1 MNLNKV
7 RMDFQ
12 EYRKNRANGKAKYFS
27 QLSLVM
33 FGVIILFFVNSKDI
47 NGQVTKVMGTVTDSI
62 TKQPLPF
69 VNVYIKGTAI
79 GVTTG
84 FDGNYSLESRLV
96 SDVLIA
102 SFIGYKQGI
111 KQIVRGKFQ
120 TINFSLLPDDVQL
133 SEVVIRPGENP
144 AEIILRK
151 IIEKKA
157 ENNREKYDAYQ
168 YEAYTKIQ
176 FDANNISEKF
186 RNRKIFK
193 PFQFVF
199 DNLDTS
205 SVNGKA
211 YLPIF
216 LSESLSDVYFR
227 KNPRDQ
233 KEVIKATR
241 ISGIQNESMSQFVG
255 DLIQNLNIYDNYLL
269 LFQKNFVSPVANIGL
284 AYYKYYLVDS
294 TFLEGKWCYNI
305 VFKPRRVQELTF
317 TGNFWVNDTSF
328 AVKKMDMKIAGDA
341 NINFINDLVISQE
354 FEKIGNRNWML
365 VKDKMIADFN
375 VIEDSRVTMGFF
387 GTKTTTYR
395 NFEFEET
402 KDRKIYA
409 LPTNIV
415 VLENS
420 IHKDDN
426 FWQQARH
433 EELSKDERTIF
444 HMIDTLKTLPVFNTY
459 VNVIKMITTGYWVKG
474 NFEVGP
480 YMSLLSFNYLEG
492 TRLRFGGR
500 TSNDFSTKIMFE
512 GYGAYGTLDK
522 KMKYSGGFLYMI
534 DKNPR
539 RALSAS
545 FKYDIEQ
552 LGLSQNAFRE
562 DFLLA
567 GLFSKNTTNSLS
579 MVKQYKC
586 SYEHEWFSGLSNTIL
601 FSDRILLPT
610 NKKGITIYNDI
621 TNDTSILSKITTSEI
636 ALNTRF
642 AYKEKVIMGEFERT
656 SLGGK
661 YPVLDILYGYGIKDF
676 LNSDYE
682 YSRLQIRVQHWFNL
696 STFGWSKYSIEAGQI
711 WGKLPFPLLKI
722 HSGNETYWYDESAF
736 NLMYYYEFVSDKY
749 LSFLYAHHF
758 DGLFLNKIPL
768 MRKLK
773 WREQAQIR
781 GVVGSLASKN
791 SKYTVLPPGSYSLSK
806 PYFEAGAGIE
816 NIFKIIRVDAIWRLS
831 YLNHERASKF
841 GVFVSLQFDF

>member
-1 MNLNKV
+1 MG
-7 RMDFQ
+7 
-12 EYRKNRANGKAKYFS
+12 GKRQSMAVVFS
-27 QLSLVM
+27 FSLV
-33 FGVIILFFVNSKDI
+33 LFFVFLFNPG
-47 NGQVTKVMGTVTDSI
+47 NATAQVTKVMGIITDST

-69 VNVYIKGTAI
+69 VNVYLKGTAI

-84 FDGNYSLESRLV
+84 FDGSYSLESGLA
-96 SDVLIA
+96 SDILTA
-102 SFIGYKQGI
+102 SFIGYKSGTKRI
-111 KQIVRGKFQ
+111 IRGKFQ
-120 TINFSLLPDDVQL
+120 TVNFSLIPNEVQL
-133 SEVVIRPGENP
+133 NEVVIRPGENP
-144 AEIILRK
+144 AEVILRK
-151 IIEKKA
+151 IIDKKP
-157 ENNREKYDAYQ
+157 ENNREKYEAYQ

-186 RNRKIFK
+186 RNRAIFK
-193 PFQFVF
+193 PFKFIF

-205 SVNGKA
+205 TVNGKA

-255 DLIQNLNIYDNYLL
+255 DLIQNVNIYDNYLM

-284 AYYKYYLVDS
+284 NYYKYYLVDS
-294 TFLEGKWCYNI
+294 ANLEGKWCYNI

-328 AVKKMDMKIAGDA
+328 AIKQLDMKIAGDA
-341 NINFINDLVISQE
+341 NINYINDLVISEQ
-354 FEKIGNRNWML
+354 FEKVDNLNWML

-375 VIEDSRVTMGFF
+375 VIEDTKAVMGFF
-387 GTKTTTYR
+387 GSKTTTYQK
-395 NFEFEET
+395 FKFEET
-402 KDRKIYA
+402 SDKKIYA
-409 LPTNIV
+409 LPTNIL

-420 IHKDDN
+420 IQKSDE
-426 FWQQARH
+426 FWKEARH

-459 VNVIKMITTGYWVKG
+459 LDIIKMVTTGYWVKG

-480 YMSLLSFNYLEG
+480 YMSMLSFNYLEG
-492 TRLRFGGR
+492 TRLRLGGR
-500 TSNDFSTKIMFE
+500 TSNDFSTKIMLE
-512 GYGAYGTLDK
+512 GYGAYGTLDTK
-522 KMKYSGGFLYMI
+522 LKYMGGFIYMF

-539 RALSAS
+539 RALSGS

-552 LGLSQNAFRE
+552 LGMSQDAFRE

-567 GLFSKNTTNSLS
+567 GLFGKNQTNSLN
-579 MVKQYKC
+579 MVKEYKG
-586 SYEHEWFSGLSNTIL
+586 SYEHEWFSGLTNTIT
-601 FSDRILLPT
+601 FSNRKLLPT
-610 NKKGITIYNDI
+610 QTGGIAVFDLR
-621 TNDTSILSKITTSEI
+621 TNDTTLLGNITTSEI
-636 ALNTRF
+636 AINTRF
-642 AYKEKVIMGEFERT
+642 AFKEKVIMGEFERT

-661 YPVLDILYGYGIKDF
+661 YPVLDVLYAYGIKDF
-676 LNSDYE
+676 MHGDYE
-682 YSRLQIRVQHWFNL
+682 YNRLQIRVRHWFNL

-711 WGKLPFPLLKI
+711 WGKLPYPLLKI

-749 LSFLYAHHF
+749 LSFLYTHHF

-768 MRKLK
+768 MRRLK

-781 GVVGSLASKN
+781 GVIGSVSSKN
-791 SKYTVLPPGSYSLSK
+791 DKYAMMPEGSHTLSK

-816 NIFKIIRVDAIWRLS
+816 NIFRIIRIDAIWRLS
-831 YLNHERASKF
+831 YLNHPNASNF
-841 GVFVSLQFDF
+841 GVFISLQFDF

>member
-1 MNLNKV
+1 LNTV
-7 RMDFQ
+7 SSDFQ
-12 EYRKNRANGKAKYFS
+12 QYNNISNGRHLKYRAILLSA
-27 QLSLVM
+27 SLV
-33 FGVIILFFVNSKDI
+33 VLFFYLFYPNPCFA
-47 NGQVTKVMGTVTDSI
+47 QVTKVMGIVTDSI

-84 FDGNYSLESRLV
+84 FDGSYSLESRQS
-96 SDVLIA
+96 SDILNA
-102 SFIGYKQGI
+102 SFIGYKSGTRQL
-111 KQIVRGKFQ
+111 VRGKFQ
-120 TINFSLLPDDVQL
+120 TINFALLPDDIQL

-144 AEIILRK
+144 AEVILRK
-151 IIEKKA
+151 IITNKT
-157 ENNREKYDAYQ
+157 ENNREKYEAYQ

-193 PFQFVF
+193 PFQFIF
-199 DNLDTS
+199 ENLDTS
-205 SVNGKA
+205 TVNGKA

-255 DLIQNLNIYDNYLL
+255 DLIQNLNIYDNYLI
-269 LFQKNFVSPVANIGL
+269 LFQKNFVSPVANFGL
-284 AYYKYYLVDS
+284 GYYKYYLVDS
-294 TFLEGKWCYNI
+294 AYLEGKWCYNI

-328 AVKKMDMKIAGDA
+328 AVKKLDMKIAGDA

-354 FEKIGNRNWML
+354 FEKIDNQNWML

-375 VIEDSRVTMGFF
+375 VIEDSRATMGFF

-402 KDRKIYA
+402 KNGKIYA

-426 FWQQARH
+426 FWKQARH

-500 TSNDFSTKIMFE
+500 TSNDFSTKVMLE
-512 GYGAYGTLDK
+512 GYGAYGTLDQK
-522 KMKYSGGFLYMI
+522 LKYSGGFLYMF

-539 RALSAS
+539 QALSGS

-579 MVKQYKC
+579 MVKEYKG
-586 SYEHEWFSGLSNTIL
+586 SYEHEWFTGLSNTIL
-601 FSDRILLPT
+601 FANRRLLPT
-610 NKKGITIYNDI
+610 RKEGITVFNET
-621 TNDTSILSKITTSEI
+621 TNDTTTLSEITTSEI

-642 AYKEKVIMGEFERT
+642 AFKEKVIMGEFERT

-661 YPVLDILYGYGIKDF
+661 YPVLDILYGYGIKNF
-676 LNSDYE
+676 LNGDYE
-682 YSRLQIRVQHWFNL
+682 YNRLQVRVQHWFNL
-696 STFGWSKYSIEAGQI
+696 STIGWSKYSIEAGQI

-722 HSGNETYWYDESAF
+722 HSGNETYWYDETAF

-773 WREQAQIR
+773 WREQVQIR
-781 GVVGSLASKN
+781 GVVGSVASKN
-791 SKYTVLPPGSYSLSK
+791 IKYAVLPEGSYTLSK

-816 NIFKIIRVDAIWRLS
+816 NIFKVFRIDAIWRLS
-831 YLNHERASKF
+831 YLDHPDASNF

>member
-1 MNLNKV
+1 LNTVKSDIQKYKHITKSGHSKYWAILSANLV
-7 RMDFQ
+7 FLL
-12 EYRKNRANGKAKYFS
+12 FS
-27 QLSLVM
+27 LFDPNLSLA
-33 FGVIILFFVNSKDI
+33 
-47 NGQVTKVMGTVTDSI
+47 QVTKVMGIVTDSI

-84 FDGNYSLESRLV
+84 FDGSYSLESRLA
-96 SDVLIA
+96 SDILIA
-102 SFIGYKQGI
+102 SFIGYKSGTRQL
-111 KQIVRGKFQ
+111 VRGKFQ
-120 TINFSLLPDDVQL
+120 AINFALLPDDVQL

-144 AEIILRK
+144 AEVILRK
-151 IIEKKA
+151 IINNKTD
-157 ENNREKYDAYQ
+157 NNREKFDAYQ

-193 PFQFVF
+193 PFQFIF
-199 DNLDTS
+199 ENLDTS
-205 SVNGKA
+205 TVNGKA

-233 KEVIKATR
+233 KEIIKATR

-255 DLIQNLNIYDNYLL
+255 DLIQNLNIYDNYLI
-269 LFQKNFVSPVANIGL
+269 LFQKNFVSPVANFGL
-284 AYYKYYLVDS
+284 GYYKYYLVDS
-294 TFLEGKWCYNI
+294 ANLEGKWCYNI

-328 AVKKMDMKIAGDA
+328 AIKKLDMKIAGDA

-354 FEKIGNRNWML
+354 FEKINNQNWML

-375 VIEDSRVTMGFF
+375 VIEDSRATMGFF

-395 NFEFEET
+395 NFEFKET
-402 KDRKIYA
+402 KDDKIYA
-409 LPTNIV
+409 LPTNIL

-420 IHKDDN
+420 IHKDDD
-426 FWQQARH
+426 FWKQARH

-474 NFEVGP
+474 NFELGP

-500 TSNDFSTKIMFE
+500 TSNDFSTKVMLE

-522 KMKYSGGFLYMI
+522 KLKYTGGFLYMF

-539 RALSAS
+539 RALSGS

-579 MVKQYKC
+579 MVKEYKG
-586 SYEHEWFSGLSNTIL
+586 SYEHEWFTGLSNTIL
-601 FSDRILLPT
+601 FANRRLLPT
-610 NKKGITIYNDI
+610 RKEGITVYNET
-621 TNDTSILSKITTSEI
+621 TNDTNALSEITTSEI

-642 AYKEKVIMGEFERT
+642 AFKEKIIMGEFERT

-661 YPVLDILYGYGIKDF
+661 YPVLDILYGYGINHF
-676 LNSDYE
+676 LNGDYE
-682 YSRLQIRVQHWFNL
+682 YNRLQVRVQHWFNL
-696 STFGWSKYSIEAGQI
+696 STIGWSKYSIEAGQI

-773 WREQAQIR
+773 WREQVQIR
-781 GVVGSLASKN
+781 GVVGSVASKN
-791 SKYTVLPPGSYSLSK
+791 IKYAVLPEGSYTLSK

-816 NIFKIIRVDAIWRLS
+816 NIFKVFRVDAIWRLS
-831 YLNHERASKF
+831 YLDHPDASNF